1 LKEVLLILLVTII
14 TSLVSSVQTVTADLL
29 SNSLQQRIG
38 DYDVRINTIP
48 MVPISGQ
55 VTRINIMIATVSNI
69 PITDTPITIRISNE
83 REELARSQPILLSS
97 GHYSHSY
104 NFDKSG
110 LFLLSI
116 DILENPLAGNSNGS
130 NRMLTFDFPI
140 RVSEPFSVDV
150 ANLAL
155 PIIIAAAAAG
165 SVGSLIVLK
174 KLKKS
179 KSIT

>member
-1 LKEVLLILLVTII
+1 M
-14 TSLVSSVQTVTADLL
+14 TSLVSPVQTVAADLL

-55 VTRINIMIATVSNI
+55 DTQINIMMSTVSNI

-97 GHYSHSY
+97 GHYSYSY
-104 NFDKSG
+104 NFHKSD

-116 DILENPLAGNSNGS
+116 DILENPLSGYSNGS

-140 RVSEPFSVDV
+140 RVSEAFSVDI

-155 PIIIAAAAAG
+155 PIIIAAAAG

-179 KSIT
+179 RSIT

>member
-1 LKEVLLILLVTII
+1 M
-14 TSLVSSVQTVTADLL
+14 TSLVSPVQTVAADLL

-55 VTRINIMIATVSNI
+55 GTQINIMMSTVSNI

-97 GHYSHSY
+97 GHYSYSY
-104 NFDKSG
+104 NFHKSD

-116 DILENPLAGNSNGS
+116 DILENPLSEDSNDS

-140 RVSEPFSVDV
+140 RVSEALSVEM

-155 PIIIAAAAAG
+155 PIIIATAAG

-174 KLKKS
+174 KLKKN
-179 KSIT
+179 KNIT

>member
-1 LKEVLLILLVTII
+1 MKVVLLILLVTII
-14 TSLVSSVQTVTADLL
+14 TSLVSTVQTVAADLL

-55 VTRINIMIATVSNI
+55 GTQINIMMSTVSNI

-97 GHYSHSY
+97 GHYSYSY
-104 NFDKSG
+104 NFHKSG

-116 DILENPLAGNSNGS
+116 DILESPLSGDSNDS

-140 RVSEPFSVDV
+140 RVSEALSVEM

-155 PIIIAAAAAG
+155 PIIIATAAG

-174 KLKKS
+174 KLKKN
-179 KSIT
+179 KNIT

>member
-1 LKEVLLILLVTII
+1 MKVVLLILLVTII
-14 TSLVSSVQTVTADLL
+14 TSLVSCVQTVAADLL

-48 MVPISGQ
+48 MIPISGQ
-55 VTRINIMIATVSNI
+55 VTRINIMITTVSNI

-97 GHYSHSY
+97 GHYSYSY

-116 DILENPLAGNSNGS
+116 DILENPLSGDSNGS
-130 NRMLTFDFPI
+130 NRMLTLDFPI

-155 PIIIAAAAAG
+155 PIIIAAAAG

-179 KSIT
+179 KKIT

>member
-1 LKEVLLILLVTII
+1 MKVVLLILLFTIS
-14 TSLVSSVQTVTADLL
+14 TNLVSCVQTVAADLL

-55 VTRINIMIATVSNI
+55 VTRINIMMTTVSNI

-116 DILENPLAGNSNGS
+116 DILENPLAGDSNGS

-179 KSIT
+179 KNIT

>member
-1 LKEVLLILLVTII
+1 MKVVLLILLVTIS
-14 TSLVSSVQTVTADLL
+14 TSLVSCVQTVAADLL

-55 VTRINIMIATVSNI
+55 VTRINIMMTTVSNI

-155 PIIIAAAAAG
+155 PIIIAAAG

>member
-1 LKEVLLILLVTII
+1 MILLVTII
-14 TSLVSSVQTVTADLL
+14 ISLVSSVQTVAADLL

-55 VTRINIMIATVSNI
+55 DVRINIMMTTVSNI

-83 REELARSQPILLSS
+83 TEELARSQPILLPS
-97 GHYSHSY
+97 GHYSYSY

-116 DILENPLAGNSNGS
+116 DILENPLAGDSNGS

-140 RVSEPFSVDV
+140 RVSESFSVYLV
-150 ANLAL
+150 NLAL
-155 PIIIAAAAAG
+155 PIIIAAAAG
-165 SVGSLIVLK
+165 SVGSLILLK

-179 KSIT
+179 KNIT

>member
-1 LKEVLLILLVTII
+1 LKVVLLILLVTII
-14 TSLVSSVQTVTADLL
+14 TSLVSSVQTITADLL

-55 VTRINIMIATVSNI
+55 VTRINIMMTTVSNI

-140 RVSEPFSVDV
+140 RVSEPFSVDL

-155 PIIIAAAAAG
+155 PIIIAAAAG

-179 KSIT
+179 KNIT

>member
-1 LKEVLLILLVTII
+1 MKVVLLIPLVII
-14 TSLVSSVQTVTADLL
+14 SASLVSSVQTVAADLL

-38 DYDVRINTIP
+38 DYDVQINTIP

-55 VTRINIMIATVSNI
+55 ATRINIMMTTVSNI
-69 PITDTPITIRISNE
+69 PITDTPIIIRISNE
-83 REELARSQPILLSS
+83 RQELARSQPILLSS
-97 GHYSHSY
+97 GHYSYYY

-116 DILENPLAGNSNGS
+116 DILENPLGGDSNGS
-130 NRMLTFDFPI
+130 NRILTFDFPI
-140 RVSEPFSVDV
+140 RVSEPFSVDM

-155 PIIIAAAAAG
+155 PIIIAAAVG
-165 SVGSLIVLK
+165 SVGSFIVLK

-179 KSIT
+179 KNIT

>member
-1 LKEVLLILLVTII
+1 MLLIPLVII
-14 TSLVSSVQTVTADLL
+14 TTSLLSSVQTVAADLL

-55 VTRINIMIATVSNI
+55 GTRINIMMSTVSNI
-69 PITDTPITIRISNE
+69 PITDTPIIIRISNE
-83 REELARSQPILLSS
+83 IEELARSQPILLAS
-97 GHYSHSY
+97 GHYSYNY

-116 DILENPLAGNSNGS
+116 DILENPLGGDSNGS

-140 RVSEPFSVDV
+140 RISEPFSVDM

-155 PIIIAAAAAG
+155 PIIIAAAVG

-179 KSIT
+179 KNIT

>member
-1 LKEVLLILLVTII
+1 MMT
-14 TSLVSSVQTVTADLL
+14 
-29 SNSLQQRIG
+29 
-38 DYDVRINTIP
+38 
-48 MVPISGQ
+48 
-55 VTRINIMIATVSNI
+55 TVSNI

-83 REELARSQPILLSS
+83 RELARSQPILLSS

-140 RVSEPFSVDV
+140 RVSEPFSVNL

-155 PIIIAAAAAG
+155 PIIIAAAAG
-165 SVGSLIVLK
+165 SVGSLLVLK

-179 KSIT
+179 KNIT